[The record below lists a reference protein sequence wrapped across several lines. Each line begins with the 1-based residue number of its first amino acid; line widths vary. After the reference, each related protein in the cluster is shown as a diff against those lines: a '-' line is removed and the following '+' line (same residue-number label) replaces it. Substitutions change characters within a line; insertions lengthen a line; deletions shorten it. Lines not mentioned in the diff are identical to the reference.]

1 MNMRI
6 GGLASGMDIDSL
18 VKDLMNAERMPLNKL
33 NQQKTFLE
41 WQRDDY
47 RKLNTDLFNFSNS
60 IFDGVLR
67 QSTYT
72 KKNITTTN
80 SAIANIKSV
89 SSTSDFNG
97 EITVTKL
104 AKTASINSVGAVA
117 AGTTLGADEN
127 FTIQAIKKDGTLGE
141 AITIEGKAG
150 DSISTIVNK
159 INSNK
164 DVGVTAFFDEV
175 TGRLSLTAKNSG
187 NIGASGENNT
197 TADAEI
203 VITGTEFRGMF
214 RLNGY
219 NTTTNGT
226 VGENAEFTYNGLST
240 SRSTNTFTIN
250 GVEFNLKGV
259 GTTSFS
265 STTDVDSIFDSVKK
279 FVDDYNKLIED
290 ANSKI
295 NERRNRNFQPL
306 TDEEREALS
315 EKEAERWDEQ
325 ARKGTMYGD
334 SVIRS
339 GLTQMRA
346 DLYSPIKNGGS
357 PFAQL
362 AELGITTSPNFR
374 DGGKLIIDETKLR
387 EAISADPDKVYQT
400 FAKDGT
406 TFDEKGIARRLR
418 ETVQGTIKTI
428 EQKAGRSTSTNS
440 TFTIGRTLTGLD
452 SQIQRFEDRLLQ
464 IEDRYWRQ
472 FGEMEKAIQRA
483 NSQSAYLMQ
492 QFMM

>member
-60 IFDGVLR
+60 IFDGMLR
-67 QSTYT
+67 QSTFT
-72 KKNITTTN
+72 KKSITTTDSN
-80 SAIANIKSV
+80 IANIRSV
-89 SSTSDFNG
+89 SSTANFSG
-97 EITVTKL
+97 EISVTKL
-104 AKTASINSVGAVA
+104 AKTASMHSGNSVDKN
-117 AGTTLGADEN
+117 TLLSANDSI
-127 FTIQAIKKDGTLGE
+127 TISAIGKDGKLGTGV
-141 AITIEGKAG
+141 TIDLKQD

-159 INSNK
+159 INSNR

-175 TGRLSLTAKNSG
+175 QGKLVLTAKNSG
-187 NIGASGENNT
+187 NVDGQP
-197 TADAEI
+197 EI
-203 VITGTEFRGMF
+203 VISDGAFKTMF
-214 RLNGY
+214 GLGLDNISGS
-219 NTTTNGT
+219 G
-226 VGENAEFTYNGLST
+226 VEGQNAEFTYNGLTT

-290 ANSKI
+290 TNGKV
-295 NERRNRNFQPL
+295 NERRNRNYQPL
-306 TDEEREALS
+306 TTEEREALS
-315 EKEAERWDEQ
+315 EKEAELWDEQ

-339 GLTQMRA
+339 SLSQMRT
-346 DLYSPIKNGGS
+346 DLYSPVKDGGAAFS
-357 PFAQL
+357 QL
-362 AELGITTSPNFR
+362 AALGITTSPNFLER
-374 DGGKLIIDETKLR
+374 GKLIINETKLR

-400 FAKDGT
+400 FAKDGA

-428 EQKAGRSTSTNS
+428 EQKAGRSTSTNA
-440 TFTIGRTLTGLD
+440 TFTIGRTLSGLD

-464 IEDRYWRQ
+464 VEDRYWRQ

-492 QFMM
+492 QFMG